1 MSVKDWRPD
10 QESQRPWGDVQI
22 RVLGNLGDKHPLD
35 YGGLI
40 VYEVIDDDIE
50 YIRAEHWNEPLT
62 EDHLYWVYRF
72 DVEKDVFKDLSWVGR
87 WAKIARFAGM
97 HLEALFMLGLSENPL
112 ERAEVYRLVGEY
124 HGWENIDGSPEK
136 FTREEM
142 EKRWP
147 EYA

>member
-1 MSVKDWRPD
+1 MSVKDWQPD
-10 QESQRPWGDVQI
+10 QGSRRPRGDVQI

-40 VYEVIDDDIE
+40 VYEVQDDDLYFIAAE
-50 YIRAEHWNEPLT
+50 YWSEPLT
-62 EDHLYWVYRF
+62 EDQPYLVYRF
-72 DVEKDVFKDLSWVGR
+72 DVEKDAFKDLNWVHDWDR
-87 WAKIARFAGM
+87 IAAFVGM
-97 HLEALFMLGLSENPL
+97 STEALFRMGYSEDPL
-112 ERAEVYRLVGEY
+112 ERAEVFRLVGEY
-124 HGWENIDGSPEK
+124 HGWENIDENPAR